1 MECLGGKG
9 NVAVLSRR
17 WAILVKHF
25 FDEQVKNIE
34 QIFQTKFFL
43 KKAAKFEKK
52 KEFLT
57 RSCAD
62 RSCHRFHQLK

>member
-52 KEFLT
+52 KNFSRAAVRIEVVIV
-57 RSCAD
+57 SI
-62 RSCHRFHQLK
+62 S